1 MATAPTVFSL
11 SQGRAHAD
19 NLRALVDAGT
29 EKAADGSIVPWR
41 VTVDLNALRRFN
53 PEETA
58 ALIQRPMNYMTA
70 FQEAALKVKHSV
82 RENCRVPQLYTL
94 NLLLVVHTVKTSVCE
109 ILRSA
114 PGSVQPCLC
123 VSSLPPFLLRTNP
136 FCLLSCMC
144 SITHKIV
151 LSPLLRCAFG

>member
-1 MATAPTVFSL
+1 LLP
-11 SQGRAHAD
+11 QGRAHAD

-70 FQEAALKVKHSV
+70 FQEAALKVK
-82 RENCRVPQLYTL
+82 Q
-94 NLLLVVHTVKTSVCE
+94 SVCQE
-109 ILRSA
+109 KLPYAAALHSQLTVGGTHSKNAGRGRKLRSTA
-114 PGSVQPCLC
+114 GSVQPCLQ
-123 VSSLPPFLLRTNP
+123 FA
-136 FCLLSCMC
+136 
-144 SITHKIV
+144 
-151 LSPLLRCAFG
+151 AFPNLN